1 MKKLIFIPFISLL
14 AFNCCIGQQ
23 MIDFTKE
30 WRISECCYFLGM
42 TDCSITKC
50 HFDSIITV
58 LDGEA
63 YHELL
68 FDKPPSFNDPKYFK
82 EANGQVYF
90 WSDDL
95 GFGAPYLAYDFT
107 AQVGEVVYVG
117 VSEGQLEVTEIDS
130 IALANGTKRKRL
142 KLHKVGYPNSYTTYW
157 IEGIGGTDGAMNPDY
172 TFSFDCWSNLQCYR
186 DSSQVLYSTGDC
198 LPTSTMNK
206 PRNEKITLY
215 PNPAREQITIKGLE
229 EELLSITVF
238 DHLGRS
244 VKTLTH
250 LTSTTI
256 DIKDLSS
263 GVYLAALLLKNGRK
277 INTTFIV
284 I

>member
-1 MKKLIFIPFISLL
+1 MKKLIFIPIISLL
-14 AFNCCIGQQ
+14 YFNCCITQQ

-30 WRISECCYFLGM
+30 WRIGECCYFAGM
-42 TDCSITKC
+42 TDCSISKC

-68 FDKPPSFNDPKYFK
+68 FDKPQSFNDPKYFK
-82 EANGQVYF
+82 EVNGQVYF
-90 WSDDL
+90 WRET
-95 GFGAPYLAYDFT
+95 FGGGTPYLAYDFT
-107 AQVGEVVYVG
+107 ATIGEVVYIGVG
-117 VSEGQLEVTEIDS
+117 QIPLKVEDIDS
-130 IALANGTKRKRL
+130 IALYDGTMRKRL
-142 KLHKVGYPNSYTTYW
+142 KLQHASFSGYYTYW
-157 IEGIGGTDGAMNPDY
+157 IEGIGGTDGPMNPDF
-172 TFSFDCWSNLQCYR
+172 TFSFDCWSSLQCYR
-186 DSSQVLYSTGDC
+186 DSSQVLYAIGDC
-198 LPTSTMNK
+198 LPTSTINK
-206 PRNEKITLY
+206 PKNEKITLY

-229 EELLSITVF
+229 EDVLSITVF

-250 LTSTTI
+250 LISTTI

-263 GVYLAALLLKNGRK
+263 GVYLVAVVLKNGRK